1 MNTMNERR
9 QKNINR
15 VTALIQKLKKD
26 NLNYVEI
33 VEIVEIGMNTS
44 LEGVSVEIRSKIRG

>member
-1 MNTMNERR
+1 VNTMNERR